1 MIKKTFITF
10 ILSLGLTSLHAQW
23 EDISLEDFSKAI
35 LAVEDRVPKG
45 TSYAFEAD
53 YFFFEQLESTDT
65 TLSLHTELSYQY
77 AITLLNMD
85 QFGRLTVQT
94 KDVQITCD
102 TTYKQIIL
110 NDPNPEYT
118 KRKGMEDFK
127 LLLKSECK
135 VQKMQKGKFEVYS
148 IQFADGARYRG
159 AEIWIE
165 KGGMVNKYILYAG
178 MPVMDDSGKED
189 KVIEPRL
196 EVHFKN
202 YLFGDKADKKKLI
215 GDNEYFLNLKEL
227 KLQMKYEGYEIVDL
241 RRS

>member
-1 MIKKTFITF
+1 MVFC
-10 ILSLGLTSLHAQW
+10 LGFTQVNAQW
-23 EDISLEDFSKAI
+23 EEISLEDFSKTI
-35 LAVEDRVPKG
+35 LAVEERVPKG

-65 TLSLHTELSYQY
+65 TLSLHTELSYQSMN
-77 AITLLNMD
+77 ALLNLD

-127 LLLKSECK
+127 LLLKSECE
-135 VQKMQKGKFEVYS
+135 VQKMVKGKHEIYS
-148 IQFADGARYRG
+148 ILFAKGARYRG

-165 KGGMVNKYILYAG
+165 KGGMVSKYILYAG
-178 MPVMDDSGKED
+178 APITDDSGKEN

-202 YLFGDKADKKKLI
+202 YVFGDKADKKKLI
-215 GDNEYFLNLKEL
+215 GENEYFLNLKEL
-227 KLQMKYEGYEIVDL
+227 KLQEKYSGFEVVEL
-241 RRS
+241 RSTN